1 MSDFSEMKSTAIAT
15 RTAGMVDSDGWQQVS
30 AAAVGAG
37 ERIHVRV
44 DGRYVT
50 VFNRAGSL
58 HCIDSMCHHAG
69 GPLTEGALRDIEDLH
84 TTVVLC
90 PWHQYM
96 VTLDGKKVFQ
106 AVSFGTDGKPQPPQ
120 WTLGKQVQRAHDVQC
135 DAHGTYVRVDKGCLG
150 RGRGRGGEEGER
162 GPGAAA
168 ACGSDEYALSDLCGG
183 LLELHPYAAHV
194 VDRPCGAQGQG
205 QQGEEEEEEEEEEEG
220 TRRGHLEAGTGA
232 GAGA

>member
-1 MSDFSEMKSTAIAT
+1 MSDFSSEMKSTAIAT
-15 RTAGMVDSDGWQQVS
+15 HTAGMADSDGWQQVS

-58 HCIDSMCHHAG
+58 HCIDSVCHHAG

-135 DAHGTYVRVDKGCLG
+135 DAHGTYVRVDKERPC
-150 RGRGRGGEEGER
+150 RGGEAGER

-168 ACGSDEYALSDLCGG
+168 ACGSDEYASSDLCGG
-183 LLELHPYAAHV
+183 LLQLHPYVAHM
-194 VDRPCGAQGQG
+194 DRPCGAQGQG
-205 QQGEEEEEEEEEEEG
+205 QGQQGEEETG
-220 TRRGHLEAGTGA
+220 RGHLEAGA
-232 GAGA
+232 GAGARA